1 MALPINFLA
10 PMYLPSTLTTLS
22 TTVSF
27 TCNFGS
33 DVLDL
38 NNVGTRSLYF
48 NTLSTLLYENN
59 YVKYYRSQFG
69 GFGYQRELA
78 NGILWMGGLN
88 YSSRT
93 QMYNNAFGHIFDV
106 KTRSTPLTTH

>member
-1 MALPINFLA
+1 MAFPISFLA
-10 PMYLPSTLTTLS
+10 PMYLPSILMTRSITAKFY
-22 TTVSF
+22 V
-27 TCNFGS
+27 NFGS

-78 NGILWMGGLN
+78 NGILWMGGLS

-93 QMYNNAFGHIFDV
+93 QLYNNAFTGI
-106 KTRSTPLTTH
+106 